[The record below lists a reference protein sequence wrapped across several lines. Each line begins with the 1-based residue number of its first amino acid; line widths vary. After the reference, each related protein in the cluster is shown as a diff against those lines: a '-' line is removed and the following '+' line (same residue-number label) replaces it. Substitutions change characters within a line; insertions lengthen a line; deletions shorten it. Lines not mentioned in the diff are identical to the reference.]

1 VDLVVHMP
9 NFQDATLLP
18 FYLLSEEHF
27 ESSFNR
33 GREHAAYC
41 RSETDIYG
49 TWLAHIDY
57 TFIYTIYLFP
67 VLISMPRQFNDS
79 FVSGMMVMNVCKVV

>member
-1 VDLVVHMP
+1 MP

-33 GREHAAYC
+33 GREHAAFC

-49 TWLAHIDY
+49 TWLVHLDY
-57 TFIYTIYLFP
+57 TLYLSSVSIA
-67 VLISMPRQFNDS
+67 VLTFSNDS
-79 FVSGMMVMNVCKVV
+79 FDCYKCVKVV